1 MTAAIV
7 NGWNVCAE
15 KGEQKIYSRLSI
27 NKLWIPDDVIWV
39 VKDYLCFNG
48 IELKRQFYKF
58 AINSSILRMTI
69 MNPRFLSNSL
79 GLPRLVYWVCLMT
92 DDWKQRLH
100 LQRLTCID
108 CKEPYN
114 LANNEELNTIVEVNL
129 TVDSIPEDVLLP
141 VESNHVSLQCQ
152 SKHSAQWSIISNDN
166 QHHQDFDGWDNDD
179 QDFGYDS
186 DWHAESRDV

>member
-27 NKLWIPDDVIWV
+27 NKLWIPADVIWV
-39 VKDYLCFNG
+39 VKDYLCCNG

-79 GLPRLVYWVCLMT
+79 GLPRLVYWVCLLT
-92 DDWKQRLH
+92 DDWKQEVRL
-100 LQRLTCID
+100 QSLTCID
-108 CKEPYN
+108 CKEPDH
-114 LANNEELNTIVEVNL
+114 LANNEEPTLIVEANSTVGTLPEDNL
-129 TVDSIPEDVLLP
+129 TA
-141 VESNHVSLQCQ
+141 ESNHVSLQCQ
-152 SKHSAQWSIISNDN
+152 SKHSAQWSILSNDN
-166 QHHQDFDGWDNDD
+166 QPYQDFDGWDNDG

-186 DWHAESRDV
+186 DWYAESRDV

>member
-15 KGEQKIYSRLSI
+15 KGEQQIYSRLSI
-27 NKLWIPDDVIWV
+27 NKLWMPADVIWV

-48 IELKRQFYKF
+48 IETKRQFYKF

-79 GLPRLVYWVCLMT
+79 GLPRLVYWVCLLT
-92 DDWKQRLH
+92 DDWKQGLC

-108 CKEPYN
+108 CKEPDH
-114 LANNEELNTIVEVNL
+114 LANNEEPIVIVEANSTVDTLPEDNL
-129 TVDSIPEDVLLP
+129 TA
-141 VESNHVSLQCQ
+141 ESNHVSLQCQ

-166 QHHQDFDGWDNDD
+166 QPYQDFAGWDNDG

-186 DWHAESRDV
+186 DWFAESRDV

>member
-1 MTAAIV
+1 MTATIV

-58 AINSSILRMTI
+58 ARNSSILRMTI

-92 DDWKQRLH
+92 DNWKQRLH

-186 DWHAESRDV
+186 DWYAESRDV

>member
-27 NKLWIPDDVIWV
+27 NKLWMPADVIWV

-48 IELKRQFYKF
+48 IELERQFYKF

-79 GLPRLVYWVCLMT
+79 GLPRLVYWVCLLT
-92 DDWKQRLH
+92 DDWKQGLC

-108 CKEPYN
+108 CKKTDH
-114 LANNEELNTIVEVNL
+114 LANNEEPTVIVEANL
-129 TVDSIPEDVLLP
+129 TVATLPEDKLTAEP
-141 VESNHVSLQCQ
+141 NHISLQCQ

-166 QHHQDFDGWDNDD
+166 QHHQDFAGWDNDG

-186 DWHAESRDV
+186 DWYAESRDV

>member
-27 NKLWIPDDVIWV
+27 NKLWMPADVIWV

-48 IELKRQFYKF
+48 IELERQFYKF

-69 MNPRFLSNSL
+69 MNPRFLSSSL
-79 GLPRLVYWVCLMT
+79 GLPRLVYWVCLLT
-92 DDWKQRLH
+92 DDWKQGLH
-100 LQRLTCID
+100 LQSLTCID
-108 CKEPYN
+108 SKEPDN
-114 LANNEELNTIVEVNL
+114 LANNEELKTSVEVNL
-129 TVDSIPEDVLLP
+129 TVVTLPEDNWTS
-141 VESNHVSLQCQ
+141 ESNHVSLQCH

-166 QHHQDFDGWDNDD
+166 QDFDGWDNDG

-186 DWHAESRDV
+186 DWYAESRDV

>member
-186 DWHAESRDV
+186 DWYAESRDV